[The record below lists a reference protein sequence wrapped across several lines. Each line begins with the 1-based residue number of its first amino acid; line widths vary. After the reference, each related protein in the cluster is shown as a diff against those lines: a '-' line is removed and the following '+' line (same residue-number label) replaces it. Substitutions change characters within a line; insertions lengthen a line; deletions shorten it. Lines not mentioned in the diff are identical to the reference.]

1 MSVCCETDGVAIVEG
16 GTAKGRRS
24 SGKAAERRAGPEVK
38 LIHTDV
44 KFTACWFSDMSSSHS
59 NGLGLGDAPRSRG
72 APNGG
77 ASSKTLIP
85 TNSVTTKDGGVV
97 KVRIDPTLMV
107 ADVVKQL
114 VANLQIKQPPSN
126 FALRDDDDELVTN
139 ENLRKMIRSKAKL
152 KYVVKVPEFDPCS
165 IPFRLVNSA
174 GVEAQEIY
182 DKLLLREEKS
192 YRLALFS
199 LQRYLRVGYYD
210 LIIPV
215 QHP

>member
-1 MSVCCETDGVAIVEG
+1 MKVV
-16 GTAKGRRS
+16 
-24 SGKAAERRAGPEVK
+24 
-38 LIHTDV
+38 HTGV
-44 KFTACWFSDMSSSHS
+44 KFTAWFSMSSLS
-59 NGLGLGDAPRSRG
+59 NGLGDALRSRG
-72 APNGG
+72 APNG

-107 ADVVKQL
+107 GDVVKQL

-152 KYVVKVPEFDPCS
+152 KYVVNIQELDPCF
-165 IPFRLVNSA
+165 IPLPFRLVNSA
-174 GVEAQEIY
+174 AVEAQEIY

-199 LQRYLRVGYYD
+199 LQRYLRVGNYHF
-210 LIIPV
+210 IIPV

>member
-1 MSVCCETDGVAIVEG
+1 
-16 GTAKGRRS
+16 
-24 SGKAAERRAGPEVK
+24 
-38 LIHTDV
+38 
-44 KFTACWFSDMSSSHS
+44 MSSSLS
-59 NGLGLGDAPRSRG
+59 NGLGGAPRPRG
-72 APNGG
+72 APNGT
-77 ASSKTLIP
+77 SSKTLIP

-107 ADVVKQL
+107 ADVMKQL

-126 FALRDDDDELVTN
+126 FSLRDDDDELVTN

-152 KYVVKVPEFDPCS
+152 KYVVNIPELDPCFIPS
-165 IPFRLVNSA
+165 PFRLVNSA
-174 GVEAQEIY
+174 AVEAQEIY

-199 LQRYLRVGYYD
+199 LQRYLRVGYYH

>member
-1 MSVCCETDGVAIVEG
+1 M
-16 GTAKGRRS
+16 
-24 SGKAAERRAGPEVK
+24 
-38 LIHTDV
+38 
-44 KFTACWFSDMSSSHS
+44 SSHS
-59 NGLGLGDAPRSRG
+59 NGLGDASRPRG
-72 APNGG
+72 ATNG

-85 TNSVTTKDGGVV
+85 TNSVTTKDGGIV

-152 KYVVKVPEFDPCS
+152 KYVVNIPELNPCLIHS
-165 IPFRLVNSA
+165 PFRLVNSA
-174 GVEAQEIY
+174 AMEAQEIY
-182 DKLLLREEKS
+182 EKLLLREEKS

-199 LQRYLRVGYYD
+199 LQRYLRVSYYR
-210 LIIPV
+210 LLYSRVASLKRLPGGRFCKRVSQARWCSRIS
-215 QHP
+215 

>member
-1 MSVCCETDGVAIVEG
+1 M
-16 GTAKGRRS
+16 KH
-24 SGKAAERRAGPEVK
+24 
-38 LIHTDV
+38 IHTGAR
-44 KFTACWFSDMSSSHS
+44 FTAWLCDMSSHS
-59 NGLGLGDAPRSRG
+59 NGLGDAPRPRG
-72 APNGG
+72 ALNG

-152 KYVVKVPEFDPCS
+152 KYVVNGSELGPCF
-165 IPFRLVNSA
+165 IPTSFRLVNSA
-174 GVEAQEIY
+174 AVEAQEIY
-182 DKLLLREEKS
+182 DKLFHREEKS

-199 LQRYLRVGYYD
+199 LQRYLRVGYYH
-210 LIIPV
+210 LIISL

>member
-1 MSVCCETDGVAIVEG
+1 MKHV
-16 GTAKGRRS
+16 
-24 SGKAAERRAGPEVK
+24 
-38 LIHTDV
+38 HTGA
-44 KFTACWFSDMSSSHS
+44 KFTAWLCDMSSHS
-59 NGLGLGDAPRSRG
+59 NGLGDAPRPRG
-72 APNGG
+72 ALNG

-152 KYVVKVPEFDPCS
+152 KYVVNNSELDPCLIS
-165 IPFRLVNSA
+165 SFLQARQFRSRGGARDSRETSA
-174 GVEAQEIY
+174 PRGKELSACPLFPSTLPSRR
-182 DKLLLREEKS
+182 LLS
-192 YRLALFS
+192 SHHSCATS
-199 LQRYLRVGYYD
+199 LKRSPGGRIRKRVSQARWCSR
-210 LIIPV
+210 IS
-215 QHP
+215 